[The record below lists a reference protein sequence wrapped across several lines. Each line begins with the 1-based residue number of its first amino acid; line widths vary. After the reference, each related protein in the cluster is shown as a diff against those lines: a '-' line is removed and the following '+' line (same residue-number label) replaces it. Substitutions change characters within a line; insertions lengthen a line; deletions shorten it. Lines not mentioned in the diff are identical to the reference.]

1 VTHPVDDID
10 PTTATT
16 WEELAT
22 CLRWLR
28 ARADNISYRELERW
42 GEEHQKPLPRTTL
55 LEVLHGRRFPRK
67 NLLLAFVEACGV
79 DPATDTRWE
88 RAWNELNEQ
97 LYLGDASDASVVTV
111 PMAGENRVEGSEGRL
126 SRPTDERPPEPA
138 IPVEVWG
145 EAQEIIRLAQLTAK
159 QIVSDARE
167 EAGAIVERAD
177 ADATAIRAAT
187 NFKAEQLVRDATE
200 RAERIIQDAGERGE
214 RIVRDK
220 KREADELWKS
230 ALQDLAA
237 KVDERE
243 RPGHADWQQSPEQG
257 APDRP
262 KWRFGR

>member
-1 VTHPVDDID
+1 MTHPHPVDDID
-10 PTTATT
+10 PTAATS

-67 NLLLAFVEACGV
+67 TLLLAFVEACGV

-88 RAWNELNEQ
+88 RTWNELNEQ
-97 LYLGDASDASVVTV
+97 LYLGDASV
-111 PMAGENRVEGSEGRL
+111 PIVQVEDMAGSEER
-126 SRPTDERPPEPA
+126 SFRPTDERPPEPA
-138 IPVEVWG
+138 IPAEVWDK
-145 EAQEIIRLAQLTAK
+145 AQEVIRQARLSAK

-167 EAGAIVERAD
+167 EAGAVVERAD
-177 ADATAIRAAT
+177 ADATAIRAAADL
-187 NFKAEQLVRDATE
+187 KAEQLVRDATE
-200 RAERIIQDAGERGE
+200 RAERIVQDAGERGE

-220 KREADELWKS
+220 KREAEELWES
-230 ALQDLAA
+230 VLQDLAV

-243 RPGHADWQQSPEQG
+243 RLGLADWQPSPEQSTSG
-257 APDRP
+257 RP
-262 KWRFGR
+262 RWRFGR